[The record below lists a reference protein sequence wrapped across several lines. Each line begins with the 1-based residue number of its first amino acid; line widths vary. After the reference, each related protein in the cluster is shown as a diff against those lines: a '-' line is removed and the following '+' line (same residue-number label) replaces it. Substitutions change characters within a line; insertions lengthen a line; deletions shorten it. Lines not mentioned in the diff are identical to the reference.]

1 MLDTYYQPPV
11 TEGFKKVATICIL
24 RSGDYFLLIKRIK
37 EPNKNFYTPLG
48 GKLDPFETP
57 LNAAIRETWEES
69 GIKVQHMEFK
79 GILTETSPKK
89 YNWISYV
96 YLADIDRHITKKS
109 EEGLLEW
116 IHVDSL
122 LEIPTSQTDW
132 FIYKYIKENKKFILN
147 AEYNNNMEIQWL
159 INELTE
165 EKLIG

>member
-1 MLDTYYQPPV
+1 MLDTYYNPPA
-11 TEGFKKVATICIL
+11 TEGIKKVATICIL
-24 RSGDYFLLIKRIK
+24 RSGEHFLLLKRNK
-37 EPNKNFYTPLG
+37 EPNKNLYTPLG

-96 YLADIDRHITKKS
+96 YLADIERQMPNDS
-109 EEGLLEW
+109 PEGELEW
-116 IHVDSL
+116 IHFDQIL
-122 LEIPTSQTDW
+122 QIPTPKTDW
-132 FIYKYIKENKKFILN
+132 FIYKYIQEQKKFIFN
-147 AEYNNNMEIQWL
+147 AEYDEEMNIQWL
-159 INELTE
+159 VDELTE